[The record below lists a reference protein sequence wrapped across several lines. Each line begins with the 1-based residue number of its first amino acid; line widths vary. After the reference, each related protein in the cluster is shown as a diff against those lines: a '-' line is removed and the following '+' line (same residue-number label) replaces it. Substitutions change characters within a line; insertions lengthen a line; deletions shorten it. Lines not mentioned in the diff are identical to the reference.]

1 MLKTAHQALT
11 RQESS
16 TTHAQ
21 HAQVEL
27 LALHGTNI
35 NANCGLI
42 ASAVSTL
49 LPTAQALPT
58 ASVTIAVM
66 ENIPPL
72 PMRIHACIGGIV
84 RQANT
89 F

>member
-1 MLKTAHQALT
+1 M
-11 RQESS
+11 
-16 TTHAQ
+16 
-21 HAQVEL
+21 EL

-42 ASAVSTL
+42 APAAGTSP
-49 LPTAQALPT
+49 PTAQALPT
-58 ASVTIAVM
+58 ASVTNAVM